1 MIIPLSFSLTVVLW
15 LIVTAQFLE
24 RKKKDRLGK
33 MLILILLFLSVLVCR
48 NVCIESKKLLSV
60 Q

>member
-48 NVCIESKKLLSV
+48 NVCIESKILLSV
-60 Q
+60 H